1 MNKPTIDEIIAGL
14 SEAREVGTEQPNRY
28 TAAMVTAKRARQ
40 INNYYHS
47 LGESG
52 AIDGFAQPLG
62 VTLSKNYLSMAM
74 TEAAKGEVAYRL
86 RTPRQ

>member
-14 SEAREVGTEQPNRY
+14 SEAREAGTEEPNRY

-47 LGESG
+47 LGEGG
-52 AIDGFAQPLG
+52 ALDSFAQPAG
-62 VTLSKNYLSMAM
+62 VSLSKNYLSKAM
-74 TEAAKGEVAYRL
+74 TEAAKGEIAYRL
-86 RTPRQ
+86 RAPR